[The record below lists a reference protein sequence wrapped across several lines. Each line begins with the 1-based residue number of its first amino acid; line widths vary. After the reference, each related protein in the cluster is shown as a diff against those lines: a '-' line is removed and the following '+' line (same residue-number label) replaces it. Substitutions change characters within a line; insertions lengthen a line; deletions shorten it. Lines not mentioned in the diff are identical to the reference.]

1 MTGHLKKALAL
12 LGVLAW
18 AGTASAGFM
27 YIQQNDIQV
36 TTVTDTDFP
45 LGSIT
50 ASGSLPQSGS
60 YLDVTAKGFPTPDAT
75 ITGPET
81 KLTTNFT
88 SGYDFGAALGGE
100 SDPNITGVSSVSLW
114 FYDYFDGISYVADG
128 GIYKFNYDV
137 AFDLD
142 NNASMTWTVCA
153 GELLTDGTFDSSASA
168 ADCSASSNLAT
179 GGFDTL
185 LGPEDSFSTSGSA
198 FYTPTSELFWTA
210 IRVDISHYDQAGGIS
225 AGIVNVRRD
234 VPAPAPLVLL
244 GSGLLA
250 LGLSVRR
257 RNG

>member
-1 MTGHLKKALAL
+1 MTGHFKKALVL
-12 LGVLAW
+12 LGMLAW
-18 AGTASAGFM
+18 AGTASAGFV
-27 YIQQNDIQV
+27 YLDQNGSEV
-36 TTVTDTDFP
+36 GTVTDTDFP

-81 KLTTNFT
+81 KLNTTFT
-88 SGYDFGAALGGE
+88 SGYDFGAALGGA
-100 SDPNITGVSSVSLW
+100 SDPTITGESSVSLW
-114 FYDYFDGISYVADG
+114 FFDYFDDISYVADG

-153 GELLTDGTFDSSASA
+153 GELTDGTFGPSPE
-168 ADCSASSNLAT
+168 DCSASSNLAT
-179 GGFDTL
+179 GVFDTL

-210 IRVDISHYDQAGGIS
+210 IRFDIWHYDQAGGTS
-225 AGIVNVRRD
+225 TAVVNLRRD